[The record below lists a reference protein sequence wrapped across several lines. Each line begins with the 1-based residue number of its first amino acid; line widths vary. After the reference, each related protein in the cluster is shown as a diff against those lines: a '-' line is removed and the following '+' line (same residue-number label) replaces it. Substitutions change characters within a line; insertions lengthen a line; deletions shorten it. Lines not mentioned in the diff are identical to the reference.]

1 MSLDT
6 VSTVLSSAVAS
17 GGTIT
22 FSYPTGKDAG
32 SYRGGYGHSLIARGL
47 MATFYEPASFTIA
60 FGASVVVT
68 YNGATTIPTGTT
80 VSLELNSVGVT
91 PEVDKILNTTK
102 RAQKLE
108 PFLVDFGAV
117 DTADADGVVAS
128 QAATALSGLAT
139 GIDGALA
146 SGGVATFDVP
156 RNVVAAWTGTA
167 VLTVTGTDE
176 YGVVIRESSAS
187 GTSLTG
193 KKAFKT
199 VTGVTTSADITGL
212 TVGSGVVLGLPIYL
226 PYAAGAVV
234 KEIQDGANATAGTFV
249 AGVRTAATALT
260 GDVRGTWAPNG
271 TPNGTINFATVILS
285 DNPNYLGVSQFAG

>member
-6 VSTVLSSAVAS
+6 VSTVLSAAVAS

-22 FSYPTGKDAG
+22 FAYPAGKDVG
-32 SYRGGYGHSLIARGL
+32 SYRGSYGHTLIARGL

-60 FGASVVVT
+60 FGATVVVT
-68 YNGATTIPTGTT
+68 YNGLTTIPAGTV
-80 VSLELNSVGVT
+80 VSLELKSIGVT
-91 PEVDKILNTTK
+91 PQVDNILNTTR
-102 RAQKLE
+102 RAAKLE

-117 DTADADGVVAS
+117 DTADADGAVAS
-128 QAATALSGLAT
+128 QAATLASGLAT
-139 GIDGALA
+139 GINGALA
-146 SGGVATFDVP
+146 AGGVATFDVP

-212 TVGSGVVLGLPIYL
+212 TVGSGVVLGLPVYI
-226 PYAAGAVV
+226 PYAAGSVV

-249 AGVRTAATALT
+249 AGVRSAATATT

-271 TPNGTINFATVILS
+271 TPNGTINFATVVLV
-285 DNPNYLGVSQFAG
+285 DNPNYLGVTQF